1 MLPIRKFHTFAGQIS
16 LPLPIRKFH
25 TFAGQLFIPF
35 SFVNFIHS
43 LGNLPS

>member
-1 MLPIRKFHTFAGQIS
+1 M
-16 LPLPIRKFH
+16 LPIRKFH